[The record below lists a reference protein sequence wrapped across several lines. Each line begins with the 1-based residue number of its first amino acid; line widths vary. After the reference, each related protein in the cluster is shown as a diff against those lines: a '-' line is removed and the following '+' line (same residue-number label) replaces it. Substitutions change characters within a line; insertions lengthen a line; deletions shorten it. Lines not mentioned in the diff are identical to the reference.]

1 MKLSLKIDYLL
12 LSTHTI
18 TMTTAR
24 AKITTNIIKV
34 VGNQESVVVVVVVVV
49 VVAVISDTVI
59 CCEVWP
65 ETLHFAVALKI
76 SPFEAGTLN
85 VSDMPDALL

>member
-1 MKLSLKIDYLL
+1 
-12 LSTHTI
+12 
-18 TMTTAR
+18 MTTAR
-24 AKITTNIIKV
+24 TKITTNIIKV
-34 VGNQESVVVVVVVVV
+34 VGNQESVVVVVVEV
-49 VVAVISDTVI
+49 VISDTVI